1 MERVGR
7 GVGGPFVHADDVS
20 GHNPR
25 PPPASL
31 ASRLWALEEA
41 YERVGSYGD

>member
-7 GVGGPFVHADDVS
+7 GVGGPFVHADKVS

-25 PPPASL
+25 PPREHSIP
-31 ASRLWALEEA
+31 RLCALEEA